1 MLTSKLIFVIFT
13 WGMALLVSI
22 SLRAAGIFH
31 PQPFSTNHLLVW
43 FLVFGPSILLLIFF
57 MLKRYLSAD
66 SLISSWGWSDFKFF
80 ICLFYFHFKPW
91 SSRLIDFWSKD
102 WYMVDCCTYF
112 VWFIIYRFCC
122 SMVCW
127 TICWKAIRKFY
138 EAAMGIIFSMIF
150 TTFLCF
156 EKF

>member
-1 MLTSKLIFVIFT
+1 MLTSKLILVIFT

-22 SLRAAGIFH
+22 SLRAAGISH
-31 PQPFSTNHLLVW
+31 PQPFYTNHLLVW
-43 FLVFGPSILLLIFF
+43 FLVFGPSSVLLIFF
-57 MLKRYLSAD
+57 MLKRYFSAD
-66 SLISSWGWSDFKFF
+66 SLISSWGLSDFKFF

-102 WYMVDCCTYF
+102 WYMVDFCTYF

-127 TICWKAIRKFY
+127 TICRKAIRKFY
-138 EAAMGIIFSMIF
+138 
-150 TTFLCF
+150 
-156 EKF
+156 